1 MRTVECDLLVI
12 GGGLGGLAAAARAR
26 ALGLSVTILEK
37 SGYLG
42 GVAAYS
48 GGIVWAGNNHLA
60 AREGIPDT
68 EEEARQY
75 LDFLNGDDPNYDRE
89 LREALY
95 HGGIEA
101 ISYYTD
107 EIGIP
112 FTVIGRP
119 DQYYPDASGSKPRGR
134 SLEVAMP
141 GRLLG
146 NWRGRLR
153 PSPIFKV
160 GLTRKEINENGGKE
174 AAYKKLADLHRRRVE
189 EDFLTSGQGLAGGFL
204 KAAIIDL
211 GADVHFNVETRR
223 LLVRDGRVHG
233 AQATVEGQDVAFHA
247 ARGVLLATGSYG
259 YHKDVA
265 RMESLPALKEQA
277 PPIIHGDGM
286 RLAEAAGGAV
296 TRAGITFTTLG
307 FALQGETHPGSDVPL
322 YVPIHASA
330 GFPHA
335 IIVNQQG
342 RRFGDESFYGYLIDS
357 IQAFDGRT
365 KRFPNYPPFFVVDDT
380 YRRRYTLAELDTW
393 PEAELTRAHTL
404 GELATALGIDPD
416 GLRAEVERFNGFV
429 EAGVDE
435 DFRRGS
441 SHFANHAYGDKTYR
455 NPTLGKLETPPFWG
469 VRLEIVGAGIY
480 SMGLPIDR
488 HARVLDRDG
497 VPVPGLYASG
507 NTAAYTEILHGYEG
521 GLANI
526 RSITYAYLAATHAA
540 SAN

>member
-1 MRTVECDLLVI
+1 MRVIDCDFLVI

-26 ALGLSVTILEK
+26 ALGLDVTILEK
-37 SGYLG
+37 SAYLG

-48 GGIVWAGNNHLA
+48 GGIVWVGNNHLA
-60 AREGIPDT
+60 ARDGIPDS
-68 EEEARQY
+68 EDEARRY
-75 LDFLNGDDPNYDRE
+75 LDFLNGDDPNYDRT

-101 ISYYTD
+101 IRYYAD
-107 EIGIP
+107 DLGIP
-112 FTVIGRP
+112 FSVIGRQ
-119 DQYYPDASGSKPRGR
+119 DQYYPDAPGSKPRGR

-141 GRLLG
+141 GGLLG
-146 NWRGRLR
+146 NWRARLR

-189 EDFLTSGQGLAGGFL
+189 EDYLTSGQGLAGAFL
-204 KAAIIDL
+204 RKAVIDL
-211 GADVHFNVETRR
+211 GADVLFDVTTQR
-223 LLVRDGRVHG
+223 LLVEGGRVCG
-233 AQATVEGQDVAFHA
+233 AEALVDGAPVTFRA

-296 TRAGITFTTLG
+296 TRGGITFTTLG
-307 FALQGETHPGSDVPL
+307 FALQAETHPGSDAPL
-322 YVPIHASA
+322 YIPIHASA

-335 IIVNQQG
+335 IIVNETG
-342 RRFGDESFYGYLIDS
+342 RRFGDESFYGYLIDA
-357 IQAFDGRT
+357 IQAFDGRR
-365 KRFPNYPPFFVVDDT
+365 KRFPNYPPFFVMDDS
-380 YRRRYTLAELDTW
+380 YRRRYTLAELDSW
-393 PEAELTRAHTL
+393 PEAELRRADTL
-404 GELATALGIDPD
+404 DDLAAALGIDAA

-429 EAGVDE
+429 DRGVDA

-441 SHFANHAYGDKTYR
+441 SRFANQAYGDKTYR
-455 NPTLGKLETPPFWG
+455 NPTLGRIETPPFWG

-480 SMGLPIDR
+480 SMGLAIDGR
-488 HARVLDRDG
+488 ARVLDRDG
-497 VPVPGLYASG
+497 RPVPGLYASG
-507 NTAAYTEILHGYEG
+507 NTAACTEILHGYEG

-526 RSITYAYLAATHAA
+526 RSITYAFLAATDAA
-540 SAN
+540 A